1 PSISSLQKNE
11 NGELAASGRIVI
23 LWQDKTTLI
32 LPVKKFWC
40 SKNSIRLCRYHQYIN
55 QGQFK
60 WLYRIEDYV
69 DLNNPNSWGLAK
81 HTSRAGVRY
90 VLGLILKEWSNK
102 LLQPV
107 HNVGPET
114 EKMISISLSFFLSRQ
129 LPTMV

>member
-1 PSISSLQKNE
+1 M
-11 NGELAASGRIVI
+11 
-23 LWQDKTTLI
+23 
-32 LPVKKFWC
+32 KKFWC
-40 SKNSIRLCRYHQYIN
+40 PKNSIRLCRYHQYIN

-114 EKMISISLSFFLSRQ
+114 EKNDFDQLKFLPVTTTAYDGLTIDQLLHTFCFASFRS
-129 LPTMV
+129 